1 MYIINKKGL
10 KNLFKNAN
18 IQITP
23 TAISHFEKKVCNMF
37 QEMRIQ
43 CTKSG
48 RKKIK
53 NGNDTRFLWQT
64 YWLGKKYK
72 YMQEYEIFL
81 NAKKRKESKE

>member
-1 MYIINKKGL
+1 
-10 KNLFKNAN
+10 
-18 IQITP
+18 
-23 TAISHFEKKVCNMF
+23 MF